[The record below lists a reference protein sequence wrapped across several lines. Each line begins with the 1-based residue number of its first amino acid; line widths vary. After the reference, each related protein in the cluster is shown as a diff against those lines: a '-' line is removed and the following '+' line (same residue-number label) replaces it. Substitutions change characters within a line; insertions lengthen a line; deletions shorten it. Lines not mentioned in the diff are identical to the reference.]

1 MKKLLTGCIPARHRY
16 LFAGLMLVLFSLSS
30 QAQTFKATGVVT
42 GKPDSLPLQGVTVA
56 VKGGH
61 KATQTD
67 ASGKFEITVSPGD
80 ILLISFIGYQPLEIP
95 ANTTTPFSITLEQA
109 KGALNEVVV
118 TALGITR
125 QKKALGY
132 SVQELKSK
140 DISETSAP
148 NLVNA
153 LEGKVAGV
161 RVTNSQGDMGSSRI
175 VIRGETSISGN
186 NQPLFVV
193 NGFPVD
199 NSQLGASVG
208 SGGSRDFANAIS
220 DINPNDIESISF
232 LKGPNAAALYG
243 SRAAQGVV
251 LVKTKSGRKKQGIGV
266 TVNSNTSWS
275 NLLTLPK
282 YQNVFGQ
289 GSNGQFSYVNGA
301 GGGVNDAVD
310 ESWGPKMNGQLIPQ
324 FFDGTPQPFV
334 PHPDNVKSFFKT
346 GVSYNN
352 GVSFGDAGEKYDYRF
367 GVNTQKMFGVIPN
380 SDLGRN
386 TFSLNTTLKLD
397 PKLTLTVNGNYVQT
411 SSGNL
416 PGAGGKRSTSTMLQ
430 FIWMGRQ
437 VDMNKLR
444 HHYDSTG
451 SPLNWNNAYYSNP
464 FFVAN
469 QNTVGQRRD
478 RLIGNVGLSYKITPE
493 LTASLKSG
501 TDYYTDRRKLKIAYG
516 TSGTPYGS
524 YEEDAF
530 TVNENNTE
538 FTLNYNKKLN
548 SDFSLEVLGGTNIRT
563 KSYEE
568 NDQKAPKLA
577 VAGIYTLTNSRDPL
591 VSSNVFYKLKT
602 YSVFGSA
609 QIGFRNYA
617 FVNFTARND
626 WSSTLPQENL
636 SYFYPSVNGT
646 LVLSDAFD
654 IRSDVLSYAK
664 IRGGWSKVGSD
675 ATPYQLINTY
685 PFITP
690 AFGSNPE
697 LTAATLALNANLKPE
712 TTTSTE
718 VGLEAGFFR
727 NRVRLDLSFYRSSSY
742 NQILN
747 VDISSTTGYSQKLIN
762 AGRLNNKG
770 LEAQLGLTVLK
781 TTHFTW
787 DINAN
792 YALNRSKL
800 ISLDNEGL
808 LKNYVLGSDGS
819 IQTIATVGK
828 AYGSLF
834 GTAYLRNNQ
843 GQIIVN
849 DDGSP
854 ATNPTNK
861 ILGKYTPDW
870 LGGVTNTFTYDHFT
884 LSFLIDGS
892 FGGSQYSS
900 TNATGVYTGVLA
912 STLPGRDAAHGGL
925 SYYYPGND
933 KGQAPVQGT
942 AGPSGETVYDDGV
955 VFKGVTQDGK
965 PNKSILPAQQYYK
978 ALNNFDEAWVYS
990 SSFIKLRELK
1000 IGYELPA
1007 VWLHRIGLVGAN
1019 VSLVGRN
1026 LWIIHKN
1033 VPNVD
1038 PETAFNTG
1046 NGQGL
1051 EDLSLPGT
1059 RSYGIN
1065 VNFKF

>member
-1 MKKLLTGCIPARHRY
+1 MKRLLTGNTPEKRGY
-16 LFAGLMLVLFSLSS
+16 FLAGLMLIFFSFSS
-30 QAQTFKATGVVT
+30 HAQAQSIKVNGVVT
-42 GKPDSLPLQGVTVA
+42 GKTDSLPLQGVTVV
-56 VKGGH
+56 VKGT
-61 KATQTD
+61 KRATVTNIE
-67 ASGKFEITVSPGD
+67 GKFGITASPGE
-80 ILLISFIGYQPLEIP
+80 IIQFSFIGYSPMEVPVGAEGPLQV
-95 ANTTTPFSITLEQA
+95 SLEQA
-109 KGALNEVVV
+109 KGSLNEVVV
-118 TALGITR
+118 TALGISR
-125 QKKALGY
+125 QKKSLGY
-132 SVQELKSK
+132 AVQELKSK
-140 DISETSAP
+140 DISETAEP

-199 NSQLGASVG
+199 NSQLGA
-208 SGGSRDFANAIS
+208 GGSRDFANAIA
-220 DINPNDIESISF
+220 DINPGDIESISF

-251 LVKTKSGRKKQGIGV
+251 LIKTKSGRKKKGMGI
-266 TVNSNTSWS
+266 TVNSNTSFS

-289 GSNGQFSYVNGA
+289 GANGEFSYQDGA
-301 GGGVNDAVD
+301 GGGVNDNVD
-310 ESWGPKMNGQLIPQ
+310 ESWGPKMDGRMIPQ
-324 FFDGTPQPFV
+324 FFDGTPAPFV
-334 PHPDNVKSFFKT
+334 PHPDNVKSYFKT

-352 GVSFGDAGEKYDYRF
+352 GVAIGDAGEKYDYRF
-367 GVNTQKMFGVIPN
+367 SANTQKMFGVIPN

-386 TFSLNTTLKLD
+386 SFSLNTTLKLD
-397 PKLTLTVNGNYVQT
+397 PKLTLTANANYVQT

-444 HHYDSTG
+444 DHYYSTG
-451 SPLNWNNAYYSNP
+451 SPLNWNNSYYSNP
-464 FFVAN
+464 FFVAE

-478 RLIGNVGLSYKITPE
+478 RLIGNVGLTYKITDE
-493 LTASLKSG
+493 LSASLKSG

-516 TSGTPYGS
+516 TSGTPFGS

-538 FTLNYNKKLN
+538 FTLNYNKKLR
-548 SDFSLEVLGGTNIRT
+548 SDFSLEVLGGANLRT

-568 NDQKAPKLA
+568 NDQKAPRLA
-577 VAGIYTLTNSRDPL
+577 VAGVYTLTNSRDPL
-591 VSSNVFYKLKT
+591 VSSNTFYKLKT
-602 YSVFGSA
+602 YSLFGSA
-609 QIGFRNYA
+609 QIGYKNFA
-617 FVNFTARND
+617 FLNFTARND
-626 WSSTLPQENL
+626 WTSTLPKENL
-636 SYFYPSVNGT
+636 SYFYPSVSGS

-654 IRSDVLSYAK
+654 IKSDVLSYAK
-664 IRGGWSKVGSD
+664 VRGGWSKVGND
-675 ATPYQLINTY
+675 ATPYQLINYY

-690 AFGSNPE
+690 PFGTNPM
-697 LTAATLALNANLKPE
+697 LTASALYLNANLKPE
-712 TTTSTE
+712 TTTAQE
-718 VGLEAGFFR
+718 VGVEAGFFR
-727 NRVRLDLSFYRSSSY
+727 NKVRLDLSLYHSSSY

-747 VDISSTTGYSQKLIN
+747 VDVSATTGYKQKLIN

-770 LEAQLGLTVLK
+770 LEAQLGLTAVK
-781 TTHFTW
+781 TTHFGW
-787 DINAN
+787 DINLN

-819 IQTIATVGK
+819 IQTVATVGR
-828 AYGSLF
+828 AYGSLY
-834 GTAYLRNNQ
+834 GTAFLRNSQ

-854 ATNPTNK
+854 ATNPTNQV
-861 ILGKYTPDW
+861 LGKYTPDW
-870 LGGVTNTFTYDHFT
+870 LGGITNSFTYDHLS

-900 TNATGVYTGVLA
+900 TNATGAYTGVLA

-925 SYYYPGND
+925 SYYYPGDDNSV
-933 KGQAPVQGT
+933 APVAGT
-942 AGPSGETVYDDGV
+942 AGPAGEKVYDDGV
-955 VFKGVTQDGK
+955 IFKGVTLDGK
-965 PNKSILPAQQYYK
+965 ANKAITPASQYYK
-978 ALNNFDEAWVYS
+978 NLNNYDEAWIYS
-990 SSFIKLRELK
+990 SSFIKLREVK
-1000 IGYELPA
+1000 IGYDLPGK
-1007 VWLHRIGLVGAN
+1007 WLQPIGFAGAT

-1026 LWIIHKN
+1026 LWIIHKK